1 MKTIYST
8 DNRIFKLLRELSV
21 KKYRDRTGKY
31 IIEGDNLIEEAVKSG
46 IKPEVIVVREDCE
59 EKAER
64 FAGAAD
70 ETVFMSRQLFEKAA
84 QTETSQGIMAIVAK
98 QSYTADEF
106 YEAVGDGNIVFLDR
120 LQDPGNIG
128 TVIRTAEA
136 AGYKGIITLKGTGDI
151 YSPKTVR
158 AATGS
163 VFRMPV
169 LAADD
174 LTAATGRIREAG
186 KKLVATCMDGS
197 VVYYEAD
204 LTKDIV
210 LIIGNEGNGISD
222 ELQALADIR
231 VNIPMF
237 GKVESLN
244 ASIAAAILMY
254 ENIRKNCSM

>member
-1 MKTIYST
+1 MKTIYSS
-8 DNRIFKLLRELSV
+8 DNKIFKLLRELST

-31 IIEGDNLIEEAVKSG
+31 IIEGENLIEEAVKSG
-46 IKPEVIVVREDCE
+46 IKPAVIIVREDYTG
-59 EKAER
+59 KADE
-64 FAGAAD
+64 FLDYAE

-84 QTETSQGIMAIVAK
+84 QTETSQGIMAVVDKKI
-98 QSYTADEF
+98 YDEDEF
-106 YEAVGDGNIVFLDR
+106 FDEVGNGNIVFLDR

-136 AGYKGIITLKGTGDI
+136 AGYRGIITLKGTGDI

-169 LAADD
+169 LAVEDNV
-174 LTAATGRIREAG
+174 TAAGRIKEAG

-197 VVYYEAD
+197 VVYYESD
-204 LTKDIV
+204 LSHDIV
-210 LIIGNEGNGISD
+210 LIIGNEGNGISG

-231 VNIPMF
+231 VNIPML

-244 ASIAAAILMY
+244 AGIAAAILMY
-254 ENIRKNCSM
+254 ENIRGDKS

>member
-1 MKTIYST
+1 MKTIYSS

-21 KKYRDRTGKY
+21 KKYRDRSGKY
-31 IIEGDNLIEEAVKSG
+31 IIEGENLIEEAVKSG
-46 IKPEVIVVREDCE
+46 IRPELIVVREDYE
-59 EKAER
+59 GKANAFLDE
-64 FAGAAD
+64 AE
-70 ETVFMSRQLFEKAA
+70 ETVFMSRQLFEKVA
-84 QTETSQGIMAIVAK
+84 QTETSQGIMAVVEK
-98 QSYTADEF
+98 KVYTPDEF
-106 YEAVGDGNIVFLDR
+106 YEIVGDGNVVFLDR

-136 AGYKGIITLKGTGDI
+136 AGYKGVISLKGTGDI

-158 AATGS
+158 ATTGS

-169 LAADD
+169 LVVDD
-174 LTAATGRIREAG
+174 LVTATGRIKEAG

-222 ELQALADIR
+222 ELQELSDIR
-231 VNIPMF
+231 VNIPMM

-254 ENIRKNCSM
+254 EAQRSK